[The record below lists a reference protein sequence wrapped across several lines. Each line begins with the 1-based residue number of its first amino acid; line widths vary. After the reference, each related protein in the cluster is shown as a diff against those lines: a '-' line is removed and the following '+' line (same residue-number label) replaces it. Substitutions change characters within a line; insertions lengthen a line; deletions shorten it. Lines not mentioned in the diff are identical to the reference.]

1 MYFLLFKP
9 GNIYDNACL
18 EIASRSGLE
27 NCYNP
32 SGYTCN
38 LQRRY
43 GMQGIL
49 IYSTKN
55 CPNCRVLKQFL
66 ENKNVRF
73 TEVDMATPAALTEL
87 RMNGV
92 FTMAAPVLQIGN
104 KFHTYNDLFTQDRIN
119 QDKLES
125 LLNEGK

>member
-1 MYFLLFKP
+1 
-9 GNIYDNACL
+9 
-18 EIASRSGLE
+18 
-27 NCYNP
+27 
-32 SGYTCN
+32 
-38 LQRRY
+38 
-43 GMQGIL
+43 MQGVI

-66 ENKNVRF
+66 ENTKVEF

-104 KFHTYNDLFTQDRIN
+104 KFHTFNDLFTQDRIN

-125 LLNEGK
+125 LLSEGK